1 MGLEMMELQP
11 LNQNDVVEL
20 SDQAWTV
27 VDPEGEHEAEERRFV
42 EVLLTDPEG
51 GFPLSGDSE
60 LRTHLATTVESVAG
74 DRIPAHLQAVTAVI
88 TFLAR
93 HPERHS
99 LDEGVLS
106 EALHDAFTDGI
117 PASIAA
123 WLRTRPE
130 LAEPPEPEPRA
141 PGPRHTEH

>member
-1 MGLEMMELQP
+1 
-11 LNQNDVVEL
+11 
-20 SDQAWTV
+20 
-27 VDPEGEHEAEERRFV
+27 V
-42 EVLLTDPEG
+42 EVLLVDPED

-60 LRTHLATTVESVAG
+60 LLSHLAATVESVAG
-74 DRIPAHLQAVTAVI
+74 DRVPAHLQAVTAVI
-88 TFLAR
+88 AFLSR
-93 HPERHS
+93 HPERF

-117 PASIAA
+117 PAPIAA

-130 LAEPPEPEPRA
+130 LTEPPEPEPRA

>member
-1 MGLEMMELQP
+1 L
-11 LNQNDVVEL
+11 VEL
-20 SDQAWTV
+20 SDEAWTV

-42 EVLLTDPEG
+42 EVLVDPEG

-60 LRTHLATTVESVAG
+60 LRARLAATVESVAG
-74 DRIPAHLQAVTAVI
+74 DRIPAHLQAVSAVI
-88 TFLAR
+88 AFLSR
-93 HPERHS
+93 HPERRL

-106 EALHDAFTDGI
+106 EALHDAFTEGI
-117 PASIAA
+117 PASVTA

-130 LAEPPEPEPRA
+130 LTEPPEPEPRA